1 MMRVRRSSTHFSTSK
16 RNHAYF
22 LYKKAS
28 ATMKAMLLERDGAV
42 STNPLTMTDVPT
54 PEPGPG
60 HIRVKVQV
68 CGVCRTDLHVV
79 EGELPP
85 MTRPLVPGHET
96 VGIVDKVGSGVT
108 QVKEGDRVGIA
119 WLQATCQTCKFC
131 ETGRENLCERATF
144 TGYHIHG
151 GYAEYALV
159 SEQFAYPIP
168 NIFSDEEAA
177 PLLCAGIIGYRA
189 LRRSQVQ
196 PGQRL
201 GLYGFGGSAH
211 ITIQIA
217 RHWGCEVYVCSLREE
232 HRQLA
237 RQLGAVWVG
246 EAADM
251 PPARLHS
258 AIMFAPAGELVP
270 PALRALEKGG
280 TLAMAGIYM
289 TPIPSLDYERDLFH
303 ERTLQSVTANT
314 KQDGMDL
321 LREAAAIPI
330 RTHTVSFPLEE
341 ANTALQELKAG
352 NIQGA
357 AVLRIASPL

>member
-1 MMRVRRSSTHFSTSK
+1 
-16 RNHAYF
+16 
-22 LYKKAS
+22 
-28 ATMKAMLLERDGAV
+28 MKAMILEHEADV
-42 STNPLTMTDVPT
+42 TTHPLQMHDLPL

-60 HIRVKVQV
+60 HLRVKVTV
-68 CGVCRTDLHVV
+68 CGVCRTDLHIV
-79 EGELPP
+79 EGELPAS
-85 MTRPLVPGHET
+85 TRPIIPGHET
-96 VGIVDKVGSGVT
+96 VGIVDQLGPGVT
-108 QVKEGDRVGIA
+108 TFKEGDRVGIA
-119 WLQATCQTCKFC
+119 WLQATCQTCEFC
-131 ETGRENLCERATF
+131 QTGRENLCEHAVF
-144 TGYHIHG
+144 TGYHVNG

-159 SEQFAYPIP
+159 SEHFAYPIP
-168 NIFSDEEAA
+168 DIFSDEEAA

-189 LRRSQVQ
+189 LRRSQVK

-201 GLYGFGGSAH
+201 GLYGFGASAH

-217 RHWGCEVYVCSLREE
+217 RSWGCEVYVCSLREE
-232 HRQLA
+232 HRNLA

-251 PPARLHS
+251 PPETLHS

-270 PALRALEKGG
+270 PALRALGKGG
-280 TLAMAGIYM
+280 TLALAGIYM
-289 TPIPSLDYERDLFH
+289 TPIPSLDYTRELFQ

-314 KQDGMDL
+314 RQDGLDL

-352 NIQGA
+352 RIQGA
-357 AVLRIASPL
+357 AVLQVASLSQ